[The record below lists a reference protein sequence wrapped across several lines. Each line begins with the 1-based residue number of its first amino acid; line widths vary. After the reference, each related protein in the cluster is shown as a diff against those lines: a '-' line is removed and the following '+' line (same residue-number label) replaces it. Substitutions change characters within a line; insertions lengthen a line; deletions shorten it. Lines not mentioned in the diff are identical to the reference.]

1 MLTLLNLS
9 SFKLGRLI
17 LRDIVSTRLDRILMA
32 VDGKQHERHIKGDFA
47 LSQRRKKIKQDKHH
61 SEITENNR
69 NVTPIGQGGFAF
81 FHRNPYCNFQ
91 DITLND

>member
-1 MLTLLNLS
+1 
-9 SFKLGRLI
+9 
-17 LRDIVSTRLDRILMA
+17 MA

-69 NVTPIGQGGFAF
+69 NVTPIGQRGFAF
-81 FHRNPYCNFQ
+81 FTE
-91 DITLND
+91 ITGTSHQGGF